1 MSELAQATFYRGSQ
15 DQPLQKMNTLDWSSD
30 FDTVLAGN
38 FSNYQFNPY
47 SEIIMYDGTFLYIRS
62 TDGQGNYGT
71 IDAQYWIGPY
81 YKIITSG
88 NFLGSQ
94 KEVLLLYSEGSS
106 PVVGGSIRIRELG
119 QYGNLMST
127 WTDFGTEYGWDI
139 IATGNYN
146 GANSD
151 DIVCYN
157 KQTGRLVIYDTDIN
171 SNSFPKI
178 VDTQEEKGWS
188 SIVLGN
194 FRKQVYYNPYRSEVL
209 FYNKQTGK
217 VKLMEADFL
226 NNYQL
231 KIVKEF
237 QIEPNCDILVKGRFI
252 QGSEYGLLLYNS
264 GKGSATRYRMDYSDN
279 LVPIQVDKFP
289 KFLKAIVCGTFF
301 KPALQPTDLLPSLRD
316 LLVYGVDNKAIYLPW
331 EGYVDTNIDFS
342 RFFDNDHTLMCWFM
356 PQFGHMYRQPIIAE
370 NGTGKYMIGVGDY
383 TEGNVIYNKDHG
395 KIFNTAGNSVIYIQV
410 GDEERIYLVPEFLER
425 KWSHIALVRNSNTF
439 QLYINGQHKYP
450 VRISVEKGDKTE
462 VTEDGE
468 QFEVLKSKTITSYPV
483 VPEITFTSSNFSNK
497 PSGTVRF
504 GRRTAGASQDQ
515 AKYQAYGI
523 IDEVAIFRG
532 PVSFIEEYQRVKP
545 KRRLTGNETDLM
557 ALWSFDSS
565 PSSGTGTSQPWTF
578 STSPDGKVIPVIV
591 SVSGSRN
598 SEVDSKLFEQPYLVN
613 THIVVDLPFKAG
625 EEHNVSQGM
634 NSAINSHMGSSA
646 FCYDLCGPAYHPVL
660 IVKKGIVIGYRQD
673 NDSAPREGNRIT
685 LKISKTRA
693 FGYLHLA
700 KNSLNPNVS
709 GGSWTDPDGVP
720 NTGDE
725 YIAIPEASAPQL
737 NVGEPAGKIGPN
749 ALHLHCG
756 GLSEIGN
763 LVLSLHITTPLAFRN
778 YKVYDSYTNNWY
790 HVDVGFPRADDLI
803 KAE

>member
-15 DQPLQKMNTLDWSSD
+15 DQPLQKMDTLDWSSD

-47 SEIIMYDGTFLYIRS
+47 SEIITYDGTFLYIRS

-71 IDAQYWIGPY
+71 LDAHYWIGSY

-94 KEVLLLYSEGSS
+94 KDVLLLYSEGSS
-106 PVVGGSIRIRELG
+106 PGLGGSIRIREIG
-119 QYGNLMST
+119 QYGQLMSPAA
-127 WTDFGTEYGWDI
+127 DFGTEYGWDI

-146 GANSD
+146 GSNYD
-151 DIVCYN
+151 DVVCYN

-171 SNSFPKI
+171 SYSFPKI

-194 FRKQVYYNPYRSEVL
+194 FLKLVYYNPYRSQVL

-231 KIVKEF
+231 KLIKEF
-237 QIEPNCDILVKGRFI
+237 QIVTNCDILVKGRFT
-252 QGSEYGLLLYNS
+252 QGSDYGLLLYNS
-264 GKGSATRYRMDYSDN
+264 ETGLATRYRMDYSDN

-301 KPALQPTDLLPSLRD
+301 KPALQPTDLIPSLRD

-331 EGYVDTNIDFS
+331 EGYVDTNVDFS
-342 RFFDNDHTLMCWFM
+342 RFFDNDHTVMCWFM
-356 PQFGHMYRQPIIAE
+356 PQFVHMYRQPIIAE
-370 NGTGKYMIGVGDY
+370 NGAGKYMIGVGDY
-383 TEGNVIYNKDHG
+383 TEGNVIFNKDYG
-395 KIFNTAGNSVIYIQV
+395 TQYNTAGNTVIYIQV
-410 GDEERIYLVPEFLER
+410 GDEERIYLVPEFQER

-439 QLYINGQHKYP
+439 QLYINGEHKYP
-450 VRISVEKGDKTE
+450 VKISVEKGDKTKVPDSQGQLHE
-462 VTEDGE
+462 V
-468 QFEVLKSKTITSYPV
+468 QKSVTIRSYPEI
-483 VPEITFTSSNFSNK
+483 PEITFTSSSISNK
-497 PSGTVRF
+497 PSGTLRL
-504 GRRTAGASQDQ
+504 GRRTSGSSGDQ

-557 ALWSFDSS
+557 ALWSFDSP

-578 STSPDGKVIPVIV
+578 STSPDGKIIPVIV
-591 SVSGSRN
+591 SVSSSRN
-598 SEVDSKLFEQPYLVN
+598 SGVDSKLFEQPYLVN

-625 EEHNVSQGM
+625 EQHKVNQGM

-646 FCYDLCGPAYHPVL
+646 FCYDLAGAANSPVL
-660 IVKKGIVIGYRQD
+660 IVKKGIVIAYRKD
-673 NDSAPREGNRIT
+673 DESAPRERNRIT

-700 KNSLNPNVS
+700 KNSLNPNIS
-709 GGSWTDPDGVP
+709 GGTWIDPDVS

-737 NVGEPAGKIGPN
+737 DVGDPAGNIGPN

-756 GLSEIGN
+756 GISEIGN

-778 YKVYDSYTNNWY
+778 YQVYDSYTNNWY
-790 HVDVGFPRADDLI
+790 HVDVGFPRVDDFI